1 MLGGDR
7 MEDVQKW
14 RQKAAVYRLLAAF
27 YAGDLQAGQ
36 EAAHEI
42 GTLLGINLLVPPLDD
57 AGRYDFN
64 RLFVGPQKLLAPPLE
79 SYYRNEQHLPM
90 QAETLAVRAAYAAAG
105 LELTERNKMP
115 DDHAQFEF
123 YFLSC
128 LLEAVERYPGEALA
142 RQAAEAYQHFLQEHL
157 LLWIFAH
164 LRAVDKGCSSVYC
177 RHVAGAIYE
186 FMRWEKEAAQHE
198 V

>member
-1 MLGGDR
+1 MAR
-7 MEDVQKW
+7 
-14 RQKAAVYRLLAAF
+14 
-27 YAGDLQAGQ
+27 
-36 EAAHEI
+36 I
-42 GTLLGINLLVPPLDD
+42 GTLLGITLRVPPLDD
-57 AGRYDFN
+57 DGRYDFN

-79 SYYRNEQHLPM
+79 SYYRNVEHLPM
-90 QAETLAVRAAYAAAG
+90 QAETLAVRAAYSEAG
-105 LELTERNKMP
+105 LELTERNKIP

-128 LLEAVERYPGEALA
+128 LLEAVCRYQGETLA
-142 RQAAEAYQHFLQEHL
+142 VQAAYAYQRFLQEHL
-157 LLWIFAH
+157 LLWVFAH

-186 FMRWEKEAAQHE
+186 FMRWEKEAAHHE